1 MRAMPRRSIVSVF
14 GTRDFPSAVPR
25 QIEMNVSSLNVQWL
39 MASSWK
45 GRGVKILK
53 VSSMEALISCRR
65 CWGISSR
72 RTRGGG
78 DRSVIGSR
86 VASSDEGNTTGDT
99 FAPLLNISSGVGGDS
114 AMDVR
119 DG

>member
-14 GTRDFPSAVPR
+14 GTRDLPSAVPR
-25 QIEMNVSSLNVQWL
+25 QIERNVSSLNVQWL
-39 MASSWK
+39 MASNWK
-45 GRGVKILK
+45 GRGVGILK
-53 VSSMEALISCRR
+53 VSSMESLISRRR

-72 RTRGGG
+72 CKRRGGI
-78 DRSVIGSR
+78 RSVIGLS
-86 VASSDEGNTTGDT
+86 VASSDDGNTAGDA
-99 FAPLLNISSGVGGDS
+99 FAPLLNISSGVGGES